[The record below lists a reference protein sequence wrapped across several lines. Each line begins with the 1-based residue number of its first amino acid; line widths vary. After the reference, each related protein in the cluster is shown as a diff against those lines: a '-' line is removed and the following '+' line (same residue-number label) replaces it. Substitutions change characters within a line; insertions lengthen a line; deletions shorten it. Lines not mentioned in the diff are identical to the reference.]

1 MVNILQWLAM
11 NYTVSAPVNNEALFK
26 RLFSPIVYYLH
37 RLLVPRI
44 NKTNGKINVVSM
56 STFRPALT
64 DPQQCAEGD
73 QEEGEP
79 DMHV

>member
-1 MVNILQWLAM
+1 MLNISDQVSFQILLKSC
-11 NYTVSAPVNNEALFK
+11 TVF
-26 RLFSPIVYYLH
+26 IVYYLH